1 MKLETAILYFL
12 AARYPAAFGAETVR
26 MRVNRSGAIDG
37 KASADDAGKALALL
51 ARRFGTVE
59 LVTDDDGS
67 QYWSATPKG
76 VSKWTVDGRP
86 CVGG

>member
-37 KASADDAGKALALL
+37 EASAEDVRKALALL
-51 ARRFGTVE
+51 ARRFGHAE
-59 LVTDDDGS
+59 CITDDYGE
-67 QYWSATPKG
+67 QYWSATPAG
-76 VSKWTVDGRP
+76 VSKWTIDGRP

>member
-12 AARYPAAFGAETVR
+12 AARYPAAFDAETVR

-37 KASADDAGKALALL
+37 EASADNAGKALALL

-67 QYWSATPKG
+67 QYWSASTKG